1 MARLKPI
8 LAEQKERHAAAVV
21 ELKAARAEEAE
32 RKIALERCRSE
43 DNRRRVAVVARLQ
56 GCVRGWLVRRKFV
69 GVLTIEVQAAGTV
82 VAQLPDQL
90 RENLVAMQHSVHDTA
105 YKDEHRL
112 RAAIRLQSW
121 WRGIQ
126 FRRVYHI
133 VWVATRIRRL
143 HEMMEDAATK
153 IQAWFRCFWTK
164 FRYSSQ
170 IHNNMLRRHKL
181 MLEEMEMGLLV
192 VIKLQR
198 NVRARLARKR
208 LQEAREKLEAAGIA
222 AAWDSLAVQ
231 DAEPEDPQE
240 SILAIDNWR
249 PRGPGGA
256 APHVLDRPPRRDA
269 ELEKL
274 EDAGLVPFYWSS
286 AHERVRHTIGGQASL
301 KMQRQLGLIGEGN
314 AGTADEEEDGLA
326 LVPRAGS
333 EPEAAASVGQL
344 WDVYPEGLS
353 KGFLDELDQD
363 AWPWKRAGRGRSHKR
378 SKEKQPGAKKPAGPK
393 KLALAPPPPV
403 HTEERA
409 QVRAEMREA
418 AEAARKQAEFEAQC
432 EELHPLL
439 SIDNAPALV
448 LSGVLAAA
456 PAAAA
461 PSSCMYPAQ
470 RSKDGPSATEEDEE
484 PSWGFATTFC
494 PPQPQLCENSAEL
507 KRRRRPGAGREWQPI
522 KRLGPATPRAQPVAS
537 L

>member
-1 MARLKPI
+1 
-8 LAEQKERHAAAVV
+8 
-21 ELKAARAEEAE
+21 
-32 RKIALERCRSE
+32 
-43 DNRRRVAVVARLQ
+43 
-56 GCVRGWLVRRKFV
+56 
-69 GVLTIEVQAAGTV
+69 LTTEVQAAGTV

-90 RENLVAMQHSVHDTA
+90 RENLEAMQHSVHEIA
-105 YKDEHRL
+105 YGSEHRL
-112 RAAIRLQSW
+112 RAAIKLQSW

-126 FRRVYHI
+126 FRRVYRI
-133 VWVATRIRRL
+133 VWVATRMRRL
-143 HEMMEDAATK
+143 HEHMEDAAIK
-153 IQAWFRCFWTK
+153 IQAWFRCISIK
-164 FRYSSQ
+164 FRYSHQ
-170 IHNNMLRRHKL
+170 IHDNMVRRHKAL
-181 MLEEMEMGLLV
+181 LEEMEMGLLV
-192 VIKLQR
+192 VVRLQR
-198 NVRARLARKR
+198 NIRARLARKR
-208 LQEAREKLEAAGIA
+208 LKEARARLEAAGIV
-222 AAWDSLAVQ
+222 AAWDSLALQ

-240 SILAIDNWR
+240 SIVVVDNWR

-256 APHVLDRPPRRDA
+256 APHLLDRPPRRDV
-269 ELEKL
+269 EMEKL

-314 AGTADEEEDGLA
+314 AWTADEEDGLA

-333 EPEAAASVGQL
+333 EPEAAPVGQL

-363 AWPWKRAGRGRSHKR
+363 AWPWKRAGQGRSQKR

-393 KLALAPPPPV
+393 KKLALAPPPPV
-403 HTEERA
+403 HTVERA
-409 QVRAEMREA
+409 QVRAELREA

-448 LSGVLAAA
+448 LSAA
-456 PAAAA
+456 PAAAIAVAA
-461 PSSCMYPAQ
+461 PTCMYPAQ
-470 RSKDGPSATEEDEE
+470 RSNDGNATEEDEE
-484 PSWGFATTFC
+484 PSWSFATTFC

-507 KRRRRPGAGREWQPI
+507 ARRRRPGAGRDWQPI